1 MHLKREVIR
10 GHQWQSFII
19 SSRVSSVPRGNQW
32 QSVAISVHQCPS
44 VSISVHQ
51 WQSVAISG
59 NQWQSVSIS
68 GSNQCQSGANMH
80 LHVQC
85 DVSEDATILELEGPM
100 KRAKLAHV
108 DEREHTPS

>member
-19 SSRVSSVPRGNQW
+19 SSRVSSVPR
-32 QSVAISVHQCPS
+32 
-44 VSISVHQ
+44 
-51 WQSVAISG
+51 G

>member
-32 QSVAISVHQCPS
+32 QSVAIS
-44 VSISVHQ
+44 
-51 WQSVAISG
+51 G

-68 GSNQCQSGANMH
+68 VHQCPSVSIRVHQGPSGAIRGHQGPSGANMH

-108 DEREHTPS
+108 DERDHTPS

>member
-44 VSISVHQ
+44 VSISGNQ
-51 WQSVAISG
+51 WQSVAISVH
-59 NQWQSVSIS
+59 QWQQSVSIR
-68 GSNQCQSGANMH
+68 GQYAPPCA
-80 LHVQC
+80 V
-85 DVSEDATILELEGPM
+85 
-100 KRAKLAHV
+100 
-108 DEREHTPS
+108 

>member
-10 GHQWQSFII
+10 GHQRS
-19 SSRVSSVPRGNQW
+19 
-32 QSVAISVHQCPS
+32 SVAIIHHLECGAPVGRGAISIHQCPS
-44 VSISVHQ
+44 VSISVH
-51 WQSVAISG
+51 
-59 NQWQSVSIS
+59 
-68 GSNQCQSGANMH
+68 QCQSGANMH

>member
-32 QSVAISVHQCPS
+32 QSVSISVHQCPS

-51 WQSVAISG
+51 
-59 NQWQSVSIS
+59 
-68 GSNQCQSGANMH
+68 CPSGANMH

>member
-19 SSRVSSVPRGNQW
+19 SSGVYSVPRGQYALSGN
-32 QSVAISVHQCPS
+32 QCPS
-44 VSISVHQ
+44 VSISVH
-51 WQSVAISG
+51 
-59 NQWQSVSIS
+59 
-68 GSNQCQSGANMH
+68 QCQSGANMH

>member
-19 SSRVSSVPRGNQW
+19 SSGVSSGPRGHQYP
-32 QSVAISVHQCPS
+32 SVSISVHQCPS
-44 VSISVHQ
+44 VSISVH
-51 WQSVAISG
+51 
-59 NQWQSVSIS
+59 
-68 GSNQCQSGANMH
+68 QCQSGANMH

-100 KRAKLAHV
+100 KRAKLPHV
-108 DEREHTPS
+108 NEREHTPS